1 MFTNLK
7 FIAVILSFTLF
18 IVACGS
24 SNEKI
29 AEVKKTD
36 EVCYNPNLVKDT
48 SKKSIKSMAF
58 SVINGDSIKINYHS
72 PGVRKRII
80 WGGLVP
86 YDEVWVTGAHD
97 ATTIETEMD
106 LMIDGK
112 LIPAGKYA
120 LFTIPGQE
128 EWIVIINKNWKQHLA
143 TEYDEKED
151 VVRIKI
157 KPIKN
162 SHTERLQ
169 YFIETSKGDNGK
181 IAVAWEKL
189 KIEFPFTIKN

>member
-7 FIAVILSFTLF
+7 FIGVILSFTLF
-18 IVACGS
+18 IVACGNR
-24 SNEKI
+24 NEKI

-48 SKKSIKSMAF
+48 SKKSIRSMAF
-58 SVINGDSIKINYHS
+58 AVSNGDSIKINYHS

-86 YDEVWVTGAHD
+86 FDEVWVTGAHD
-97 ATTIETEMD
+97 ATTIETEKD

-128 EWIVIINKNWKQHLA
+128 EWIVIINKKWKQHLA
-143 TEYDEKED
+143 SEYDEKDD
-151 VVRIKI
+151 VIRIKM
-157 KPIKN
+157 KPMKN
-162 SHTERLQ
+162 DHTERLQ
-169 YFIETSKGDNGK
+169 YFIETSNSDNGK

-189 KIEFPFTIKN
+189 KIEFELKVIK